1 MISTGIITLPFLL
14 FCQQCLGMPLPQ
26 SRSLASDAAWYRGG
40 GRTREGSWYKG
51 GRNSHLGRWISGG
64 RGQVGE
70 EEEVEDK
77 VEKVG
82 SEEEEEVED
91 KVEEVG
97 SEEEE
102 EGEAFERL
110 TKVDEDVWERNELF
124 YDLKNIK
131 IGVWYQWNQ
140 GRLQI
145 INDRNTTEP
154 LNQKLKTEG
163 LIDDLDDLGS

>member
-1 MISTGIITLPFLL
+1 MISTSIITLPFLL
-14 FCQQCLGMPLPQ
+14 FCQQCLGMPQLPQ
-26 SRSLASDAAWYRGG
+26 SRTLASDAAWYRGG

-51 GRNSHLGRWISGG
+51 GRSSHLGRWISGG

-70 EEEVEDK
+70 EVVVEDEVEEVR
-77 VEKVG
+77 
-82 SEEEEEVED
+82 SEEENEE
-91 KVEEVG
+91 
-97 SEEEE
+97 S
-102 EGEAFERL
+102 EAFERL

-131 IGVWYQWNQ
+131 IGVWYRWNQ

-154 LNQKLKTEG
+154 LNQKLKNEG